1 MDPLTRQD
9 TLPPPLSASPAAR
22 ENAGPGGHRPGPRVS
37 YSKFHPAGT
46 FARLLGLITPAWQA
60 VPGAIML
67 GSSTIASNI
76 GLMATAAFLIASAAL
91 HPPAGKLMLA
101 IVGVRFFG
109 ITRAVCRYL
118 ERYVN
123 HSITLGILG
132 RLRVAF
138 YRTLEPLFPAGL
150 PGYHS
155 GDLLSRAV
163 ADVATL
169 ENFYLRVLNPPLVAL
184 AVAAGVF
191 LFLAS
196 FGRTLA
202 LAWLG
207 AFLAAGVIFPLG
219 LTIAGRGVLR
229 RQGEARAALNTALVD
244 TVQGLADILAFD
256 HGRGQQEYIATLD
269 REYLR
274 LQGRAAGLNGL
285 AAALTG
291 LAGNLALW
299 AVLVLAIPL
308 VNRGQIDGVY
318 LAMLALTAAAAL
330 EAALPLPMLFPHL
343 EGSLAAARRLF
354 ALSDARPAAGDPPSP
369 VPRPRD
375 FSLQVKGLRFRYGP
389 GEPPALDGI
398 DFTVPSGARIAIVGP
413 SGAGKSTLV
422 NLLLRFWDYEEGA
435 IFLGGYDL
443 KAYPPEELRRF
454 IGVVAQPT
462 HLFHTT
468 IAENLLLARPDAT
481 REEME
486 RAAREARLHEFIH
499 GLPLGYDTLVGEEGL
514 KLSGGQRQRLAIA
527 RALLKN
533 APILILDEAT
543 TGLDAVTER
552 EVMDSIRHL
561 MEGRTTLVITHR
573 LAGLEDMD
581 KILVL
586 DKGRVVQQGRH
597 AELLRQE
604 GLYRHL
610 WQLQQEALP

>member
-1 MDPLTRQD
+1 MDSLTRQVM
-9 TLPPPLSASPAAR
+9 LPPPPSASPAAR
-22 ENAGPGGHRPGPRVS
+22 ENTDPGGHRADCGVS
-37 YSKFHPAGT
+37 YSKIDPVGT
-46 FARLLGLITPAWQA
+46 FVRLLGLIAPAWQA
-60 VPGAIML
+60 VLGAILL
-67 GSSTIASNI
+67 GSGTIASNI

-138 YRTLEPLFPAGL
+138 YRTLEPLIPAGL
-150 PGYHS
+150 PGHHS

-184 AVAAGVF
+184 PVAAGVF
-191 LFLAS
+191 LFLAH

-202 LAWLG
+202 LAWMG
-207 AFLAAGVIFPLG
+207 AFLAAGIIFPLG
-219 LTIAGRGVLR
+219 LTIVGRGVLR

-244 TVQGLADILAFD
+244 TVQGLADILVFD
-256 HGRGQQEYIATLD
+256 HGRQQQEYIATLD
-269 REYLR
+269 RQYLH

-285 AAALTG
+285 ANALTN
-291 LAGNLALW
+291 LASNLALW

-308 VNRGQIDGVY
+308 VNRGQIAGVY

-330 EAALPLPMLFPHL
+330 EAAQPLPMLFSHL

-354 ALSDARPAAGDPPSP
+354 ALSDARPAGDPAGP
-369 VPRPRD
+369 VPHPRD
-375 FSLQVKGLRFRYGP
+375 FSLRVQGLRFRYGP

-398 DFTVPSGARIAIVGP
+398 DFDVPSGARIAIVGP

-435 IFLGGYDL
+435 ILLGGYDL

-462 HLFHTT
+462 HLFHAT

-486 RAAREARLHEFIH
+486 RAAREARLHEFIQ
-499 GLPLGYDTLVGEEGL
+499 GLPRGYDTLIGEEGF

-527 RALLKN
+527 RALLKY

-573 LAGLEDMD
+573 LLGLEDMD

-586 DKGRVVQQGRH
+586 DRGRVVQQGRH